1 MVESQPEP
9 RIAVIIRSTAWLGIA
24 AHAGF
29 IPLFWLS
36 GYPQL
41 AALNLLSVPTWV
53 VARWLNGRRRS
64 ALAMWMVTT
73 EVAVH
78 AACAVLLLGWDSG
91 FQYYVIPLIPFMM
104 FNDRART
111 VTVTTASAGVILL
124 FALLRTFSPPSV
136 ILPQALQWFAYANML
151 IPFLMLGLL
160 SYYFRLAS
168 ATVERKMTE
177 MALTDPLT

>member
-41 AALNLLSVPTWV
+41 AALNVLSVPTWIL
-53 VARWLNGRRRS
+53 ARWLNGRRHS
-64 ALAMWMVTT
+64 ALAMWLLTA

-78 AACAVLLLGWDSG
+78 AALAVLLLGWDSG

-104 FNDRART
+104 FNDRAATAT
-111 VTVTTASAGVILL
+111 VTAASGGVIVL
-124 FALLRTFSPPSV
+124 FGLMRALSPSAV
-136 ILPQALQWFAYANML
+136 VLPKALEWFAYANML

-160 SYYFRLAS
+160 SY
-168 ATVERKMTE
+168 
-177 MALTDPLT
+177 